1 MIRQFNNII
10 CRFFAHHSQDNVFS
24 LLHVWDAKK
33 RQMMLINFLIIFII
47 WCSTRFFWDFHQ
59 EFSHSAQAR
68 WKQPSEFQ
76 LPISVLIRPVHTCS
90 GGGGISSKM
99 NVPRKATVELILQ
112 LECWKQLLIKLEE
125 NHYIKVERPWP
136 WLFDLEKLGSMPLAK
151 SPASQELLTDP
162 DCAPESAKSVSTS
175 RTSTWFA
182 WRDSYSKGKP
192 YYYLLLGFIA
202 FP

>member
-1 MIRQFNNII
+1 MHKLDENNHRNSS
-10 CRFFAHHSQDNVFS
+10 CRSQS
-24 LLHVWDAKK
+24 W
-33 RQMMLINFLIIFII
+33 
-47 WCSTRFFWDFHQ
+47 
-59 EFSHSAQAR
+59 
-68 WKQPSEFQ
+68 
-76 LPISVLIRPVHTCS
+76 S
-90 GGGGISSKM
+90 GLYIHAPGGISSKM
-99 NVPRKATVELILQ
+99 NVSRKATVELILQ
-112 LECWKQLLIKLEE
+112 LECWKQLLIKLDE
-125 NHYIKVERPWP
+125 NNYIKVERPWP

-202 FP
+202 CLKFPIPHEWAKSRYECLKCLRIDYDSVTMSKNALGATNQARFLYESGNSWLNFWTVQTFEPNSR